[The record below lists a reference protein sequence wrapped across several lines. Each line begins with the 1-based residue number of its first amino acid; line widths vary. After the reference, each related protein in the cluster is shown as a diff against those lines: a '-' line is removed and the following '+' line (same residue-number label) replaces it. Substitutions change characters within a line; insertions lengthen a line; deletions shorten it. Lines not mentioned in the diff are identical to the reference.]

1 MRVPGVCR
9 DPASAYDMNGIEGLG
24 TMLGVETDRID
35 HGEGLFDGLM
45 NRSVI
50 VHIGTDRFE
59 SGSLVREHSPASFG
73 MTRCDPH
80 RVSAVEQT
88 ANNAMAE
95 KARAAENQNPAKLSR
110 HARLRR
116 LLLRPRALRPR
127 VSTNAAPVG
136 RTSARSSSLP
146 RLRGL
151 GLLLRGVHRQL
162 VSTVLGQAGPRG
174 LQLRTP

>member
-1 MRVPGVCR
+1 
-9 DPASAYDMNGIEGLG
+9 
-24 TMLGVETDRID
+24 
-35 HGEGLFDGLM
+35 DGLEH
-45 NRSVI
+45 RSVI

-59 SGSLVREHSPASFG
+59 SGSLVREHSPASFR

-116 LLLRPRALRPR
+116 LWLRPRALRLDKSDPVSGKLSREKLLHSVQSFLQSSHVILRKNERNGPFLERTDDELDPR
-127 VSTNAAPVG
+127 PGTYREMRDV
-136 RTSARSSSLP
+136 RRF
-146 RLRGL
+146 RL
-151 GLLLRGVHRQL
+151 
-162 VSTVLGQAGPRG
+162 
-174 LQLRTP
+174 

>member
-35 HGEGLFDGLM
+35 HGEGLFDGLE

-50 VHIGTDRFE
+50 VHIGADRFE
-59 SGSLVREHSPASFG
+59 SGSFVREHSPGSFG

-116 LLLRPRALRPR
+116 LWLRP
-127 VSTNAAPVG
+127 
-136 RTSARSSSLP
+136 
-146 RLRGL
+146 
-151 GLLLRGVHRQL
+151 
-162 VSTVLGQAGPRG
+162 
-174 LQLRTP
+174 